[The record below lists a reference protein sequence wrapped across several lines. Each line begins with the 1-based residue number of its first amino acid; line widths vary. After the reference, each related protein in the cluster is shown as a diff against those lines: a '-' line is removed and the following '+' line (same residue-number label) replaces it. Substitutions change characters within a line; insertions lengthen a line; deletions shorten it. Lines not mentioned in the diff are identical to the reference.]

1 MYDNYE
7 KTGNCERY
15 HGKHKFPE
23 KKELRMEKAIF
34 EMGRSSIK
42 LPMPVLISACYAIAG
57 TKEAQG
63 PLAAEIDQLLTDD
76 KFGQDNW
83 EAAESQLQHEAV
95 KGVLEKTGLTDKQI
109 RYVFAGD
116 LLGQSMASSFGMMDF
131 HIPHY
136 GLYGACSSCGE
147 ALGLGAMAIGGG
159 FAGRV
164 ICVTSSHFA
173 SAEKEFRFPLEY
185 GGQRPKTS
193 TWTVT
198 GSAAFLLTASAD
210 GAGKAMPLAQITGVT
225 TGRIIDMG
233 IKDSMNMGCAMAPAA
248 ADLIRQHLEDFGR
261 TPEDY
266 DLILTG
272 DLGEVGSKALVDLL
286 LEQHIDISQKHM
298 DCGMMIYD
306 PEKQDVGSGGSGCG
320 CSAVTLASHIL
331 PRLQSGKLQRI
342 LFLPTGALLSK
353 TSFNEGHSVPGIA
366 QGLVLEHM

>member
-1 MYDNYE
+1 
-7 KTGNCERY
+7 
-15 HGKHKFPE
+15 
-23 KKELRMEKAIF
+23 MEKAIF

-42 LPMPVLISACYAIAG
+42 LPMPVMISSCYSIAG

-63 PLAAEIDQLLTDD
+63 PLAAEIDELLTDD
-76 KFGQDNW
+76 KFGQDSW
-83 EAAESQLQHEAV
+83 EAAESSLQHAAV
-95 KGVLEKTGLTDKQI
+95 KGLLKKAGVTDKQI

-131 HIPHY
+131 QIPHY

-164 ICVTSSHFA
+164 VCVTSSHFA

-198 GSAAFLLTASAD
+198 GSAAFLLAASMD
-210 GAGKAMPLAQITGVT
+210 GAEDGRPMAQITGVT

-233 IKDSMNMGCAMAPAA
+233 IKDNMNMGCAMAPAA
-248 ADLIRQHLEDFGR
+248 ADLISQHLQDFGR
-261 TPEDY
+261 TPQDY
-266 DLILTG
+266 DLIITG
-272 DLGEVGSKALVDLL
+272 DLGKVGSQALIDLL
-286 LEQHIDISQKHM
+286 LEQNIDISKKHM
-298 DCGMMIYD
+298 DCGMLIYD
-306 PEKQDVGSGGSGCG
+306 IETQDVGAGGSGCG

-331 PRLQSGKLQRI
+331 PRLQSGQLQRI

-353 TSFNEGHSVPGIA
+353 TSFNEGNSVPGIA
-366 QGLVLEHM
+366 QGIVLEHI

>member
-1 MYDNYE
+1 
-7 KTGNCERY
+7 
-15 HGKHKFPE
+15 
-23 KKELRMEKAIF
+23 MEKAIF

-42 LPMPVLISACYAIAG
+42 LPMPVMICSSYAIAG

-63 PLAAEIDQLLTDD
+63 PLAAEIDELLTDD
-76 KFGQDNW
+76 KFGQDSW
-83 EAAESQLQHEAV
+83 EAAESSLQHAAV
-95 KGVLEKTGLTDKQI
+95 TGVLKKAGVTDKQI

-131 HIPHY
+131 QIPHY

-198 GSAAFLLTASAD
+198 GSAAFLLAASSD
-210 GAGKAMPLAQITGVT
+210 GAKDGKPLAQITGVT

-248 ADLIRQHLEDFGR
+248 ADLISQHLQDFGR
-261 TPEDY
+261 TEQDY
-266 DLILTG
+266 DLIITG
-272 DLGEVGSKALVDLL
+272 DLGKVCSQALVDLL
-286 LEQHIDISQKHM
+286 LEQNIDISKKHM
-298 DCGMMIYD
+298 DCGMLIYD
-306 PEKQDVGSGGSGCG
+306 IEAQDVGAGGSGCG
-320 CSAVTLASHIL
+320 CSAVTLSSHIL
-331 PRLQSGKLQRI
+331 PRLQSGQLQRI

-353 TSFNEGHSVPGIA
+353 TSFNEGNSVPGIA
-366 QGLVLEHM
+366 QGIVLEHI